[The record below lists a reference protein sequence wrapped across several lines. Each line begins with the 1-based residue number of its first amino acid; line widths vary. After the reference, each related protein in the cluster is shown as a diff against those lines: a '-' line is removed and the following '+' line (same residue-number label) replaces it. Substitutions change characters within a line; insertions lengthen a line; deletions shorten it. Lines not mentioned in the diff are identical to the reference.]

1 MPWGG
6 GKSGIITLVTN
17 LDVFMNKKI
26 ISFVLTL
33 FCLLFISGKSFAFSL
48 FEDKGVDK
56 GKWEV
61 IETELTEERERAK
74 AHLLPDGNVLIFGG
88 SGMRFMQNTVDIFNP
103 KQNKII
109 KTIPIYTDN
118 DFLCSDC
125 YNTISLKNGDVYLV
139 YRVIKKYN
147 HNKDPRGDY
156 IAKIFDSK
164 TYTFRDVKAAEKM
177 SNFHELVLI
186 KDGNI
191 LLLQH
196 TPNTSYIY
204 DIKKDEYRTINT
216 FEDFWK
222 GMIFYLENGDFIVFR
237 GEDKRYLFKDY
248 KFYEY
253 KKELPTEFS
262 TIQLDDENYLTLKA
276 EHDCTTGYIVNI
288 KEGKKIPVLNKINR
302 TWVANPHYPKLVLL
316 DNKNVL
322 ILGIYAEAQV
332 EGARRKYT
340 THIYNLEKNR
350 FYQISN
356 PPLFINIATEAVKL
370 QNGDI
375 LFVGGQL
382 EKKMEIYKYK
392 H

>member
-1 MPWGG
+1 
-6 GKSGIITLVTN
+6 
-17 LDVFMNKKI
+17 MNKDENIKNCKVNFSSLINIKKI
-26 ISFVLTL
+26 SVVLTL
-33 FCLLFISGKSFAFSL
+33 FCLLVSGKSFAFSL
-48 FEDKGVDK
+48 FEDIGVDK

-61 IETELTEERERAK
+61 IETELTEDRARAK

-88 SGMRFMQNTVDIFNP
+88 SGLWLMENTVDIYNP
-103 KQNKII
+103 VQKKVI

-118 DFLCSDC
+118 DFASSDG

-139 YRVIKKYN
+139 YRVTKKYN

-204 DIKKDEYRTINT
+204 DIKKDEYRTINSIK
-216 FEDFWK
+216 ESANV
-222 GMIFYLENGDFIVFR
+222 MIFRLNSGDFIAFR
-237 GEDKRYLFKDY
+237 GKNKGYLFKDY
-248 KFYEY
+248 KFEEY
-253 KKELPTEFS
+253 NKELPTEYS

-276 EHDCTTGYIVNI
+276 EYDCMTGYIVNI
-288 KEGKKIPVLNKINR
+288 KENKKTPVLNKINK
-302 TWVANPHYPKLVLL
+302 TTAYTASVPVLVKL

-322 ILGIYAEAQV
+322 ILGVNLTKRSPEAK
-332 EGARRKYT
+332 KYYSSY
-340 THIYNLEKNR
+340 IYNFEKNK
-350 FYQISN
+350 FYQIHN
-356 PPLFINIATEAVKL
+356 PKYFIDTFAGIAKL
-370 QNGDI
+370 KNGDI
-375 LFVGGQL
+375 LFVCGERIQ
-382 EKKMEIYKYK
+382 IYKYK